1 MLSYLKIAGK
11 NYPLSFSLGA
21 QKAIAA
27 KYGGM
32 KILDA
37 FTDDDVTVE
46 NIDMLVWMTELFIS
60 QGCAYKNYFEKDMPI
75 PDDSPVD
82 KDGKWIPI
90 SAEAIEIGITNLE
103 GLQDVVRAIAICIA
117 ASSNQE
123 IETEPTED
131 AVKNIEAAQSK

>member
-46 NIDMLVWMTELFIS
+46 NIDMLVWMTELLSLIH
-60 QGCAYKNYFEKDMPI
+60 I
-75 PDDSPVD
+75 
-82 KDGKWIPI
+82 
-90 SAEAIEIGITNLE
+90 
-103 GLQDVVRAIAICIA
+103 
-117 ASSNQE
+117 
-123 IETEPTED
+123 
-131 AVKNIEAAQSK
+131 